1 MLLLQ
6 TLVFPGVTLVVRARL
21 TLLLG
26 LLAFV
31 SSPGCLTDFSLRS
44 TA

>member
-1 MLLLQ
+1 MFLLQ
-6 TLVFPGVTLVVRARL
+6 TLVFARVTLVVRARL

-31 SSPGCLTDFSLRS
+31 SSPGCLADFSLRS